1 MKKILLLT
9 LLLSLSA
16 CQSGPALQPSAAMPQ
31 LSRFSAPLSAPI
43 STSISNAPTQPSSFQ
58 FTAIKNMNI
67 QFTGGQSYM
76 RISVEYQL
84 NRGEKAFKRQVQFK
98 YLIASKEVSEIA
110 VLAGDRGSAEE
121 LKQECT
127 AIMRLQIKQ

>member
-1 MKKILLLT
+1 MKKIPLLT

-16 CQSGPALQPSAAMPQ
+16 CQSGPVLPLSVAAPP
-31 LSRFSAPLSAPI
+31 LNRFAAPLSAPI
-43 STSISNAPTQPSSFQ
+43 SASTAQPGSFQ
-58 FTAIKNMNI
+58 FTAIKDMKI
-67 QFTGGQSYM
+67 QFTGGQSFM

-84 NRGEKAFKRQVQFK
+84 KRGENAFKRQVQFK

>member
-1 MKKILLLT
+1 MKKITLLT

-16 CQSGPALQPSAAMPQ
+16 CQSGPVMPPSAAIPQ
-31 LSRFSAPLSAPI
+31 LSRLSAPI
-43 STSISNAPTQPSSFQ
+43 SASSPQPGSFQ
-58 FTAIKNMNI
+58 FTAIKDMKI

>member
-1 MKKILLLT
+1 MKKSLCLT

-16 CQSGPALQPSAAMPQ
+16 CQSGPVLPLSAAGPQ
-31 LSRFSAPLSAPI
+31 LRTFSAPI
-43 STSISNAPTQPSSFQ
+43 SASTTQPGSFQ
-58 FTAIKNMNI
+58 FTSIKNLNI
-67 QFTGGQSYM
+67 QFTGGQSFM

-84 NRGEKAFKRQVQFK
+84 NRGDQAFKRQVQFQ
-98 YLIASKEVSEIA
+98 YLIASKEVTEIRL
-110 VLAGDRGSAEE
+110 VSGDRGSAEE

>member
-1 MKKILLLT
+1 MKKIPLLT

-16 CQSGPALQPSAAMPQ
+16 CQSGPVLPLSAAAPQ
-31 LSRFSAPLSAPI
+31 FSRFSAPVSAPV
-43 STSISNAPTQPSSFQ
+43 SALSTQPGSFQ
-58 FTAIKNMNI
+58 FTSIKNMNI

-110 VLAGDRGSAEE
+110 VVAGDRGSAEE
-121 LKQECT
+121 LKQECA

>member
-1 MKKILLLT
+1 MKKITLLT
-9 LLLSLSA
+9 LLMSLSA
-16 CQSGPALQPSAAMPQ
+16 CQSGPVLPLSAAAPQ
-31 LSRFSAPLSAPI
+31 VSRFSAPIA
-43 STSISNAPTQPSSFQ
+43 QPGSFQ
-58 FTAIKNMNI
+58 FTSIKNMNI
-67 QFTGGQSYM
+67 QFTGGQPFM

-110 VLAGDRGSAEE
+110 VVAGDRGSAEE
-121 LKQECT
+121 LKQECA

>member
-1 MKKILLLT
+1 MKKIAFLS

-16 CQSGPALQPSAAMPQ
+16 CQSGPALPLSAAVPQ
-31 LSRFSAPLSAPI
+31 LSRLSAPLSAPL
-43 STSISNAPTQPSSFQ
+43 SPSAAQPGSFQ

-84 NRGEKAFKRQVQFK
+84 KRGENSFKRQVQFK

>member
-1 MKKILLLT
+1 MKNSLCLT

-16 CQSGPALQPSAAMPQ
+16 CQSGPVLPLSATAPQ
-31 LSRFSAPLSAPI
+31 LSTFSVPI
-43 STSISNAPTQPSSFQ
+43 SASTTLPGSFQ
-58 FTAIKNMNI
+58 FTAIKNLNI
-67 QFTGGQSYM
+67 QFTGGQSFM

-84 NRGEKAFKRQVQFK
+84 NRGDKAFKRQVQFK